1 MVLMEVYLDNSAT
14 TKVCAAACEAAVS
27 AMKTVYGSPSSLHRL
42 GFDAEKLVTQSR
54 KQIAGALSCYP
65 DELYFTSGATES
77 NNLAI
82 RGLTGAY
89 PRIGRKIVTTAIEHP
104 SVGETVESL
113 CSAGYEAVRL
123 SPDRDGN
130 FSPDAFAQAVD
141 ENTVLVTFMLVN
153 NEVGVLLPA
162 AEICKAVKRKNPNTL
177 IHIDAVQ
184 GFCKVPFRA
193 DRTLVDT
200 VSISGHKIYAP
211 KGVGGL
217 YVKKGVRLKPIQ
229 TGGGQEK
236 GLRSGTES
244 VPLIAAF
251 GAAVAQTYPEIQ
263 KNHAHYC
270 QLREHLIKNLVN
282 KKEITMNSPENAV
295 PYICNFS
302 VQGIRSEIMLHFL
315 EQSGIY
321 VSSGSACAKGK
332 PSSVLAAM
340 GLSKERAD
348 SAVRVSFSPETTIAD
363 IDILL
368 DGLYSGISSLQ
379 KMR

>member
-14 TKVCAAACEAAVS
+14 TKVCAAACEAVVS
-27 AMKTVYGSPSSLHRL
+27 AMKTVYGNPSSLHRL

-162 AEICKAVKRKNPNTL
+162 A
-177 IHIDAVQ
+177 
-184 GFCKVPFRA
+184 
-193 DRTLVDT
+193 
-200 VSISGHKIYAP
+200 
-211 KGVGGL
+211 
-217 YVKKGVRLKPIQ
+217 
-229 TGGGQEK
+229 
-236 GLRSGTES
+236 
-244 VPLIAAF
+244 
-251 GAAVAQTYPEIQ
+251 
-263 KNHAHYC
+263 
-270 QLREHLIKNLVN
+270 
-282 KKEITMNSPENAV
+282 
-295 PYICNFS
+295 
-302 VQGIRSEIMLHFL
+302 
-315 EQSGIY
+315 
-321 VSSGSACAKGK
+321 
-332 PSSVLAAM
+332 
-340 GLSKERAD
+340 
-348 SAVRVSFSPETTIAD
+348 
-363 IDILL
+363 
-368 DGLYSGISSLQ
+368 
-379 KMR
+379 

>member
-1 MVLMEVYLDNSAT
+1 MQR

-27 AMKTVYGSPSSLHRL
+27 AMKTVYGNPSSLHRL

-77 NNLAI
+77 NNL
-82 RGLTGAY
+82 GDTGADRRLS
-89 PRIGRKIVTTAIEHP
+89 PGIGRKIVTTAIEHP

-193 DRTLVDT
+193 DRTLDRYRQHQRT
-200 VSISGHKIYAP
+200 
-211 KGVGGL
+211 
-217 YVKKGVRLKPIQ
+217 
-229 TGGGQEK
+229 
-236 GLRSGTES
+236 
-244 VPLIAAF
+244 
-251 GAAVAQTYPEIQ
+251 
-263 KNHAHYC
+263 
-270 QLREHLIKNLVN
+270 
-282 KKEITMNSPENAV
+282 
-295 PYICNFS
+295 
-302 VQGIRSEIMLHFL
+302 
-315 EQSGIY
+315 
-321 VSSGSACAKGK
+321 
-332 PSSVLAAM
+332 
-340 GLSKERAD
+340 
-348 SAVRVSFSPETTIAD
+348 
-363 IDILL
+363 
-368 DGLYSGISSLQ
+368 
-379 KMR
+379 

>member
-27 AMKTVYGSPSSLHRL
+27 AMKTVYGNPSSLHRL

-104 SVGETVESL
+104 SVGETVEFL
-113 CSAGYEAVRL
+113 CGAGYEVIRL
-123 SPDRDGN
+123 SPDNDGN
-130 FSPDAFAQAVD
+130 FSPAAFAEAVD
-141 ENTVLVTFMLVN
+141 EDTSLVTFMLVN

-184 GFCKVPFRA
+184 GFCKVSFRA

-251 GAAVAQTYPEIQ
+251 GAAVAQTYPDME
-263 KNHAHYC
+263 KNQVHYRE
-270 QLREHLIKNLVN
+270 LREYLTKHLMSTQ
-282 KKEITMNSPENAV
+282 EIVMNSPENAV

-302 VQGIRSEIMLHFL
+302 VRGIRSEIMLHFL

-332 PSSVLAAM
+332 PSPVLAAM
-340 GLSKERAD
+340 GIPKERAD
-348 SAVRVSFSPETTIAD
+348 SAIRISFSPETTISD

-368 DGLYSGISSLQ
+368 DGLRGGISSLQ

>member
-27 AMKTVYGSPSSLHRL
+27 AMKTVYGNPSSLHRL

-177 IHIDAVQ
+177 ILLTQ
-184 GFCKVPFRA
+184 FRDFARFRFGQIALWSIPSVSA
-193 DRTLVDT
+193 DIRYM
-200 VSISGHKIYAP
+200 HP

-282 KKEITMNSPENAV
+282 KKEITMNSPGK
-295 PYICNFS
+295 C
-302 VQGIRSEIMLHFL
+302 RS
-315 EQSGIY
+315 IY
-321 VSSGSACAKGK
+321 LQFFGAG
-332 PSSVLAAM
+332 
-340 GLSKERAD
+340 D
-348 SAVRVSFSPETTIAD
+348 SFRNHAPLFGTVRHLCIQRV
-363 IDILL
+363 
-368 DGLYSGISSLQ
+368 GVC
-379 KMR
+379 KR

>member
-27 AMKTVYGSPSSLHRL
+27 AMKTVYGNPSSLHRL

-104 SVGETVESL
+104 SVGETVEFL
-113 CSAGYEAVRL
+113 CGAGYEVIRL
-123 SPDRDGN
+123 SPDNDGN
-130 FSPDAFAQAVD
+130 FSPAAFAEAVD
-141 ENTVLVTFMLVN
+141 EDTSLVTFMLVN

-251 GAAVAQTYPEIQ
+251 GAAVAQTYPDME
-263 KNHAHYC
+263 KNQVHYRE
-270 QLREHLIKNLVN
+270 LREYLTKHLMSTQ
-282 KKEITMNSPENAV
+282 EIVMNSPENAV

-302 VQGIRSEIMLHFL
+302 VRGIRSEIMLHFL

-332 PSSVLAAM
+332 PSPVLAAM
-340 GLSKERAD
+340 GIPKERAD
-348 SAVRVSFSPETTIAD
+348 SAIRISFSPETTISD

-368 DGLYSGISSLQ
+368 DGLRGGISSLQ

>member
-1 MVLMEVYLDNSAT
+1 MEVYLDNSAT
-14 TKVCAAACEAAVS
+14 TKVCAAACEATVE
-27 AMKTVYGSPSSLHRL
+27 AMKTVYGNPSSLHRL
-42 GFDAEKLVTQSR
+42 GFEAEKLVTQSR
-54 KQIAGALSCYP
+54 KQIAGALSCHP

-82 RGLTGAY
+82 RGLTAAY
-89 PRIGRKIVTTAIEHP
+89 PRIGRKIVTTTIEHP
-104 SVGETVESL
+104 SVSETVASL
-113 CSAGYEAVRL
+113 GSAGYEVIRI
-123 SPDRDGN
+123 SPDSYGN
-130 FSPDAFAQAVD
+130 FSPDAFAEAVGQD
-141 ENTVLVTFMLVN
+141 TALVTFMLVN
-153 NEVGVLLPA
+153 NEVGILLPA

-193 DRTLVDT
+193 DRILADT
-200 VSISGHKIYAP
+200 ISISGHKIYAP

-217 YVKKGVRLKPIQ
+217 YLKKGVRLKPTQ

-251 GAAVAQTYPEIQ
+251 GAAVAQTYPAME
-263 KNHAHYC
+263 KNYAHYC
-270 QLREHLIKNLVN
+270 QLREHLKQNLAN
-282 KKEITMNSPENAV
+282 KPEIVMNSPENAV

-302 VQGIRSEIMLHFL
+302 VRGIRSEIMLHFL

-332 PSSVLAAM
+332 PSPVLAAM
-340 GLSKERAD
+340 GIPKERAD
-348 SAVRVSFSPETTIAD
+348 TALRISFSPETTISD
-363 IDILL
+363 IDLLL
-368 DGLYSGISSLQ
+368 DGLNNGISSLQ

>member
-27 AMKTVYGSPSSLHRL
+27 AMKTVYGNPSSLHRL

-113 CSAGYEAVRL
+113 CGAGYEVIRL
-123 SPDRDGN
+123 SPDNDGN
-130 FSPDAFAQAVD
+130 FSPAAFAEAVD
-141 ENTVLVTFMLVN
+141 EDTSLVTFMLVN

-217 YVKKGVRLKPIQ
+217 YVKKGIRLKPIQ

-251 GAAVAQTYPEIQ
+251 GAAVAQTYPDME
-263 KNHAHYC
+263 KNQAHYRE
-270 QLREHLIKNLVN
+270 LREYLKKHLMSTQ
-282 KKEITMNSPENAV
+282 EIVMNSPENAV

-302 VQGIRSEIMLHFL
+302 VRGIRSEIMLHFL

-332 PSSVLAAM
+332 PSPVLAAM
-340 GLSKERAD
+340 GIPKERAD
-348 SAVRVSFSPETTIAD
+348 SAIRISFSPETTISD

-368 DGLYSGISSLQ
+368 DGLRGGISSLQ